1 MVEMLSP
8 LPKDVFKK
16 MNPRGHQG
24 LAKKKKK
31 RNLEEKDGQCL
42 EGSRTGA
49 TPPVGFRCHSRSTIK
64 GKAPQ
69 ATEK

>member
-24 LAKKKKK
+24 LAKKKGTWKK
-31 RNLEEKDGQCL
+31 KMGSAWKDLGQVQPHL
-42 EGSRTGA
+42 WVSGVTAG
-49 TPPVGFRCHSRSTIK
+49 PP
-64 GKAPQ
+64 
-69 ATEK
+69 